1 MSRSFDSGYKCG
13 KCGATIPVTNIAT
26 GKPTF
31 WKKYPIT
38 HFWCDE
44 CHAITIIKPV
54 VLEKDYLEFLLSSI
68 NYEMEQQEEIKQIQK
83 EWDNYL
89 KKSEGT

>member
-1 MSRSFDSGYKCG
+1 MTRSFDSGYKCG
-13 KCGATIPVTNIAT
+13 KCGAIIPVTNIAT
-26 GKPTF
+26 GSPKF
-31 WKKYPIT
+31 WNKYPIT

-68 NYEMEQQEEIKQIQK
+68 NYEIKQK
-83 EWDNYL
+83 EEVKHIEEEWKHYL
-89 KKSEGT
+89 NRVEAK